1 MKKTGTVVRWD
12 SARAFGFIRGA
23 QPGADLFFHV
33 RDVRGAASNFLRE
46 GLEVEFDEIHAGRKG
61 PRAVAVYLLSNA
73 GSRGAVPARDA
84 RARSAHLAPSS
95 GAALA
100 LPLMLAYAGALVW
113 GVMVHRVPWWALAL
127 SPVLSLLTFFA
138 YWQDKWAAGAGK
150 WRIKEDTLHV
160 WSLAGGWPGAWFAQQ
175 VLRHKSRK
183 ESFREGYWMTVLL
196 HCGAMAAWLYAAR

>member
-12 SARAFGFIRGA
+12 GARGFGFIRGA
-23 QPGADLFFHV
+23 QPG
-33 RDVRGAASNFLRE
+33 
-46 GLEVEFDEIHAGRKG
+46 
-61 PRAVAVYLLSNA
+61 
-73 GSRGAVPARDA
+73 GSRGAAPARDA
-84 RARSAHLAPSS
+84 RARSAHRPPRS
-95 GAALA
+95 GAAFA

-183 ESFREGYWMTVLL
+183 ESFREGYWATVLV
-196 HCGAMAAWLYAAR
+196 HCGAMAAWLWWLAPHWANR